1 MSIMTALPKLGPG
14 CAGME
19 MASEEFDEIDD
30 FEDGFRYE
38 LIRGV
43 LIVSPSPLEEERG
56 PNEELQYLLRRYQE
70 DDPRGEAL
78 DATLAEHT
86 ILVGSNR
93 RRADRAIWTGLGRMP
108 HPRQDAPTI
117 VVEFVS
123 ADRRDWIR
131 DYVEKKREYLAIGVR
146 EYWVI
151 DRFRRTLTVFRQTA
165 ENLASEEI
173 VPESRSY
180 QTPLLPGFEL
190 HLRRLLDVA
199 DRWAVS
205 KSSDR

>member
-1 MSIMTALPKLGPG
+1 MSTMTTLAKIGPG

-19 MASEEFDEIDD
+19 LSAEEFDEIDD
-30 FEDGFRYE
+30 YEDGFRYE

-56 PNEELQYLLRRYQE
+56 PNEELGRLLGNYQE
-70 DDPRGEAL
+70 DDPRGAAI
-78 DATLAEHT
+78 DGTLAEHT
-86 ILVGSNR
+86 IDVGSNR
-93 RRADRAIWTGLGRMP
+93 RRADRAIWAGLGRMP
-108 HPRQDAPTI
+108 HPRHDAPTI

-131 DYVEKKREYLAIGVR
+131 DYVDKKREYLAIGVV

-151 DRFRRTLTVFRQTA
+151 DRFRRTLTVFRQSPA
-165 ENLASEEI
+165 VPSEEI
-173 VPESRSY
+173 VPESRTY

-190 HLRRLLDVA
+190 PLRRLLAVA
-199 DRWAVS
+199 DRWAGV
-205 KSSDR
+205 KGNEG